1 MIKNRK
7 TVKGKLGK
15 TRPKDTDF
23 AGIAR
28 KQSRKKK
35 TTTKSNRPTDA
46 RTKALRTALK
56 EKQKVAGKVGKGSRA
71 NQAFLGGSARQTP
84 KPKTKKTK
92 RVIDT
97 QKRGTP
103 TKVAKVLRPGGIEN
117 PYMGPISGSRGK
129 YKAGGK
135 TSKYRMAGGGKT
147 SKYRMAGGGKTSKYR
162 MAGGGKL
169 KMVMKDG
176 KKVPFFAADGKGKM
190 KKGGKAKLMGGGKTS
205 KYRMKGGGKTSKYMA
220 KGGKTSKY
228 MRRGGK
234 VK

>member
-1 MIKNRK
+1 MVMIRNRK
-7 TVKGKLGK
+7 TVKGKLGN

-28 KQSRKKK
+28 KQNRKKK

-46 RTKALRTALK
+46 RTKTLRKVLK

-71 NQAFLGGSARQTP
+71 NQAFLGGSARQTVKP
-84 KPKTKKTK
+84 KPKKTK

-97 QKRGTP
+97 QKRGIP
-103 TKVAKVLRPGGIEN
+103 TKVRKALEPGGISN
-117 PYMGPISGSRGK
+117 PYMHSGF
-129 YKAGGK
+129 KAGGK

-147 SKYRMAGGGKTSKYR
+147 SKTRMA
-162 MAGGGKL
+162 
-169 KMVMKDG
+169 
-176 KKVPFFAADGKGKM
+176 
-190 KKGGKAKLMGGGKTS
+190 GGGKTS

-228 MRRGGK
+228 MARGGRAR
-234 VK
+234 

>member
-1 MIKNRK
+1 MIRNRK

-35 TTTKSNRPTDA
+35 TTIKSNRPTDA

-56 EKQKVAGKVGKGSRA
+56 EKQKLAGKGLGQA
-71 NQAFLGGSARQTP
+71 GQAFLGGSAKQTP
-84 KPKTKKTK
+84 VSPKKKATAKKPKPVAKPK
-92 RVIDT
+92 
-97 QKRGTP
+97 P
-103 TKVAKVLRPGGIEN
+103 TKSRRGFGFTSRT
-117 PYMGPISGSRGK
+117 GPINLKPRFA
-129 YKAGGK
+129 AGGK

-228 MRRGGK
+228 MARGGRAR
-234 VK
+234 

>member
-28 KQSRKKK
+28 KQSRTKK
-35 TTTKSNRPTDA
+35 TTTKSNRPTDS
-46 RTKALRTALK
+46 RTATLRKVLK
-56 EKQKVAGKVGKGSRA
+56 EKQKLAGKGLGQA
-71 NQAFLGGSARQTP
+71 GQAFLGGSAKQTP
-84 KPKTKKTK
+84 VSPKKKATAKKPK
-92 RVIDT
+92 
-97 QKRGTP
+97 P
-103 TKVAKVLRPGGIEN
+103 VAKPKKDKPRRGGFTSRTGPGGFKLN
-117 PYMGPISGSRGK
+117 PKVPAGRGK
-129 YKAGGK
+129 GKFFKAGGK

-147 SKYRMAGGGKTSKYR
+147 SKYRMA
-162 MAGGGKL
+162 
-169 KMVMKDG
+169 
-176 KKVPFFAADGKGKM
+176 
-190 KKGGKAKLMGGGKTS
+190 GGGKTS

>member
-1 MIKNRK
+1 MVMIKNRK
-7 TVKGKLGK
+7 TVKGKLGS

-46 RTKALRTALK
+46 RTATLRKALK
-56 EKQKVAGKVGKGSRA
+56 EKQKLAGKGLGQA
-71 NQAFLGGSARQTP
+71 GQAFLGGSAKQTP
-84 KPKTKKTK
+84 VSPKKRATAKKPKPVAKPK
-92 RVIDT
+92 
-97 QKRGTP
+97 P
-103 TKVAKVLRPGGIEN
+103 TKSRRGFGFTSRT
-117 PYMGPISGSRGK
+117 GPINLKPRFAG
-129 YKAGGK
+129 GGK

-162 MAGGGKL
+162 MA
-169 KMVMKDG
+169 
-176 KKVPFFAADGKGKM
+176 
-190 KKGGKAKLMGGGKTS
+190 GGGKTS

>member
-7 TVKGKLGK
+7 TVKGKLGS

-56 EKQKVAGKVGKGSRA
+56 EKQKLAGKGLGQA
-71 NQAFLGGSARQTP
+71 GQAFLGGSAKQTP
-84 KPKTKKTK
+84 VSPKKKPT
-92 RVIDT
+92 
-97 QKRGTP
+97 G
-103 TKVAKVLRPGGIEN
+103 RPGGKMSR
-117 PYMGPISGSRGK
+117 PAAKSPPKRRRGFGFTSRTGPIKLKPRFAG
-129 YKAGGK
+129 GGK

-162 MAGGGKL
+162 MAGGGKTS
-169 KMVMKDG
+169 KYRM
-176 KKVPFFAADGKGKM
+176 A
-190 KKGGKAKLMGGGKTS
+190 GGGKTS

-228 MRRGGK
+228 MGRGGRAR
-234 VK
+234 

>member
-1 MIKNRK
+1 MVMIKNRK
-7 TVKGKLGK
+7 TVKGKLGS

-56 EKQKVAGKVGKGSRA
+56 EKQKLAGKGLGQA
-71 NQAFLGGSARQTP
+71 GQAFLGGSAKQTP
-84 KPKTKKTK
+84 VSPKKKATAKKPKPVAKPK
-92 RVIDT
+92 
-97 QKRGTP
+97 P
-103 TKVAKVLRPGGIEN
+103 TKLRRGFGFTSRT
-117 PYMGPISGSRGK
+117 GPINLKPRFAGGGK
-129 YKAGGK
+129 TSKTRMAGGGK

-162 MAGGGKL
+162 MAGGGK
-169 KMVMKDG
+169 
-176 KKVPFFAADGKGKM
+176 
-190 KKGGKAKLMGGGKTS
+190 TS

-228 MRRGGK
+228 MARGGRAK
-234 VK
+234 

>member
-1 MIKNRK
+1 MVMIKNRK
-7 TVKGKLGK
+7 TVKGKLGS

-35 TTTKSNRPTDA
+35 TTIKSNRPTDA

-56 EKQKVAGKVGKGSRA
+56 EKQKLAGKGLGQA
-71 NQAFLGGSARQTP
+71 GQAFLGGSAKQTP
-84 KPKTKKTK
+84 VSPKKKATAKKPKPVAKPK
-92 RVIDT
+92 
-97 QKRGTP
+97 P
-103 TKVAKVLRPGGIEN
+103 TKSRRGFGFTSRT
-117 PYMGPISGSRGK
+117 GPINLKPRFA
-129 YKAGGK
+129 AGGK

-190 KKGGKAKLMGGGKTS
+190 KKGGKAKFMGGGKTS

-228 MRRGGK
+228 MARGGRAR
-234 VK
+234 

>member
-7 TVKGKLGK
+7 TVKGKLGS

-56 EKQKVAGKVGKGSRA
+56 EKQKLAGKGLGQA
-71 NQAFLGGSARQTP
+71 GQAFLGGSAKQTP
-84 KPKTKKTK
+84 VSPKKKATAKKPK
-92 RVIDT
+92 
-97 QKRGTP
+97 P
-103 TKVAKVLRPGGIEN
+103 VAKPKKSKAFGVSKFGFT
-117 PYMGPISGSRGK
+117 K
-129 YKAGGK
+129 FKAGGK

-162 MAGGGKL
+162 M
-169 KMVMKDG
+169 
-176 KKVPFFAADGKGKM
+176 
-190 KKGGKAKLMGGGKTS
+190 
-205 KYRMKGGGKTSKYMA
+205 KGGGKTSKYMA

-228 MRRGGK
+228 MARGGRAR
-234 VK
+234 

>member
-7 TVKGKLGK
+7 TVKGKLGS

-35 TTTKSNRPTDA
+35 TTIKSNRPTDA

-56 EKQKVAGKVGKGSRA
+56 EKQKLAGKGLGQA
-71 NQAFLGGSARQTP
+71 GQAFLGGSAKQTP
-84 KPKTKKTK
+84 VSPKKKATAKKPKPVAKPK
-92 RVIDT
+92 
-97 QKRGTP
+97 P
-103 TKVAKVLRPGGIEN
+103 TKSRRGFGFTSRT
-117 PYMGPISGSRGK
+117 GPINLKPRFA
-129 YKAGGK
+129 AGGK

-176 KKVPFFAADGKGKM
+176 EKVPFFAADGKGKM

-228 MRRGGK
+228 MARGGRAR
-234 VK
+234 